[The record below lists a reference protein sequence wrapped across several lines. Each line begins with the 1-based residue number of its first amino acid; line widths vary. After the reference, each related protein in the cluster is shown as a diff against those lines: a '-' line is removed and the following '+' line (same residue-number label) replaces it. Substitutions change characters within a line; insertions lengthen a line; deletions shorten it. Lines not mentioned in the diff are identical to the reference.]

1 MTSITNKYV
10 IRKTTKSASCL
21 VELFTCFLVVS
32 VDLSISTG
40 RSSGT
45 KDATESSLLIEIERL
60 VSALD
65 VVTQDAGDED
75 PSSELFGQS
84 GRRDD

>member
-10 IRKTTKSASCL
+10 NRRTTKSVSCL
-21 VELFTCFLVVS
+21 VELFTCVIVS

-45 KDATESSLLIEIERL
+45 KDDTESSLLIEIERL

-65 VVTQDAGDED
+65 VVRQDAGDED